1 MTQQFVDVIW
11 YERPEAFWVIN
22 VNDSALLC
30 TCYIL
35 LLAYVLNF
43 VTLNMGSFVLIMSI
57 IKLKRSECL

>member
-22 VNDSALLC
+22 VNDAALLC
-30 TCYIL
+30 IL